1 MLRLDLADLVDGAG
15 LGARFPFNG
24 RAEVD
29 RVRKLA
35 MDDPNPPPDEPDP
48 APDEAPIGRDETG
61 GRDLEAFDEI
71 LRMSPDGGRSVT
83 FVGDGGAPTTADP
96 PGEGGKGT
104 TPTQ

>member
-1 MLRLDLADLVDGAG
+1 
-15 LGARFPFNG
+15 
-24 RAEVD
+24 
-29 RVRKLA
+29 

-71 LRMSPDGGRSVT
+71 LRMSPDGERPVT

-104 TPTQ
+104 TPTQSQSVGSMPGVVSRAGVVTERIRGLRVASSG